1 MKDHLVKAVADGVRV
16 YAAVTTDLV
25 NEAIRRHGCHAVA
38 AAALGRTMTGALL
51 LAANL
56 KNREALTITFDGHG
70 PLGRVTAD
78 ATPEGFVRG
87 YVTNPY
93 VDLPQN
99 AKGKIDVGG
108 GVGTDGT
115 VTVTRFTGLRN
126 PVTGSAPLTDGE
138 IADDLT
144 KYLYVSEQT
153 PSSVG
158 LGVLIGHAGEEMACY
173 VNDFSKPVVVSSA
186 SVNASAAYEI
196 SSQADY
202 IFTAKTTAIGAI
214 GTAMQVTDL
223 SGLLDKLGISVEN
236 ITSAE
241 SKDSSYGTRPLTEEE
256 RAYYQAMVDTV
267 NETFMETVASGRSL
281 PIERV
286 RELATGLT
294 YTGIDA
300 VQNGLADEIGTRED
314 AIAKAAELAGM
325 RTYAVVSLEPES
337 DDLSDLV
344 GLLSSSKMSNEDLIE
359 RLKELNGNG
368 SQH

>member
-70 PLGRVTAD
+70 PLGKVTAD

-144 KYLYVSEQT
+144 RYLYTSEQT

-158 LGVLIGHAGEEMACY
+158 LGVLVDETGDVQAAGGWFIQALPNCSEETLEKLDKNVRNTPYVSSLIDMGFTPERIIQMLGKDMEVEILDSYPLHFGCRCSRERVEEVLETLPKKELKQLAEDEKTEITCPYCNAKYEFSQEEMQHLAQ
-173 VNDFSKPVVVSSA
+173 K
-186 SVNASAAYEI
+186 
-196 SSQADY
+196 
-202 IFTAKTTAIGAI
+202 AK
-214 GTAMQVTDL
+214 
-223 SGLLDKLGISVEN
+223 K
-236 ITSAE
+236 
-241 SKDSSYGTRPLTEEE
+241 
-256 RAYYQAMVDTV
+256 
-267 NETFMETVASGRSL
+267 
-281 PIERV
+281 
-286 RELATGLT
+286 
-294 YTGIDA
+294 
-300 VQNGLADEIGTRED
+300 
-314 AIAKAAELAGM
+314 
-325 RTYAVVSLEPES
+325 
-337 DDLSDLV
+337 
-344 GLLSSSKMSNEDLIE
+344 
-359 RLKELNGNG
+359 
-368 SQH
+368 